1 MRNLYRR
8 FADLTGRRLRTVGTC
23 ISADFGECTIQYP
36 GGGGLVRVK
45 GAGVVDTRYFVLD
58 GRLDGEAPS
67 LGSLEIEV

>member
-36 GGGGLVRVK
+36 GGGLVRVK

-67 LGSLEIEV
+67 LGSLIVEV